1 MATSPP
7 LQPTNDPVTTAIRGP
22 ALTYTGDPFKDG
34 LEHTM
39 VYQSDAIVALA
50 DGKITHFGPANEI
63 ERRLPAGTKIKNYG
77 KDSLIS
83 AGFIDSH
90 VHFPQ
95 TPMIAAYGEQLLDW
109 LNKYTFP
116 TEQKY
121 SDKEYARSVA
131 KIFLRENLRNG
142 ITCGCVYC
150 TVYPQSV
157 DALFEEA
164 EKLGLRLAAG
174 KVLMDRNA
182 PEKLLDTP
190 KSGYDESKALIDKW
204 HGRGRLMYAITP
216 RFAPTST
223 PEQLEAAGTLCK
235 EHPDCYMQTHVS
247 ENRGEVAWVKELYP
261 DRNGY
266 LDVYDHYSLCRPR
279 AVFGHGIHLTDDE
292 MQCMHQSGSAIAH
305 CPTSNFFLGSGYF
318 NIARAM
324 QKERPV
330 RVGLGTDLGAGT
342 SFSILATLNEAYKA
356 AQLNGYALSAG
367 HAYYVATR
375 GTAHAMYIDDKIG
388 SLATGMEADIV
399 VLDMKSTPIISYRM
413 DQAKDFNEALF
424 IQMTMGDDR
433 AVRATYVA
441 GKLLYERTEQEEVR
455 RREYA

>member
-1 MATSPP
+1 MSDRP
-7 LQPTNDPVTTAIRGP
+7 TAIRGP
-22 ALTYTGDPFKDG
+22 VLTYTGDPFKSG
-34 LEHTM
+34 LDHTM
-39 VYQSDAIVALA
+39 VYQSDAIVGMANGL
-50 DGKITHFGPANEI
+50 ITHFGPAAEV
-63 ERRLPAGTKIKNYG
+63 LPQLLAGTEVKDYG
-77 KDSLIS
+77 SNSLIS

-121 SDKEYARSVA
+121 SDKEFARSVA
-131 KIFLRENLRNG
+131 KVFLQENLRNG

-164 EKLGLRLAAG
+164 EKLGMRLAAG
-174 KVLMDRNA
+174 KVMMDRNA

-190 KSGYDESKALIDKW
+190 KTGYDESKALIKKW
-204 HGRGRLMYAITP
+204 HNRGRLLYTITP

-223 PEQLEAAGTLCK
+223 REQLEATGALCK

-247 ENRGEVAWVKELYP
+247 ENNGEVAWVKELFP
-261 DRNGY
+261 ERKGY

-279 AVFGHGIHLTDDE
+279 AVFGHGIHLTDEE
-292 MQCMHQSGSAIAH
+292 MQVMHRTGSAIAH
-305 CPTSNFFLGSGYF
+305 CPTSNFFLGSGFF
-318 NIARAM
+318 NIQRAM

-356 AQLNGYALSAG
+356 AQLNSYALSAG

-375 GTAHAMYIDDKIG
+375 GTAHAMYLDDKIG
-388 SLATGMEADIV
+388 SIAPGLEADIV
-399 VLDMKSTPIISYRM
+399 VLDMKSTPIIEYRM
-413 DQAKDFNEALF
+413 KFAKDFEEALF
-424 IQMTMGDDR
+424 IQMTLGDDR
-433 AVRATYVA
+433 AVQATYVA
-441 GKLLYERTEQEEVR
+441 GKLLYSRSKEREKVL
-455 RREYA
+455 A